1 MNFLSAGKDKI
12 LGLFLRQRLNDLL
25 QEVGVVETLA
35 IDTSAHTL
43 TADIRLEDEPAVVHV
58 DVRSYKIVVEGG
70 NRYLL
75 LGETSVSKRWMEV
88 LVRRHLVGKRIALP
102 EEYADLV
109 ERLLG

>member
-1 MNFLSAGKDKI
+1 MSILSAGKDRI

-25 QEVGVVETLA
+25 QEVGAVESLA

-43 TADIRLEDEPAVVHV
+43 TIDIRLEDEPDLVHV
-58 DVRSYKIVVEGG
+58 DVRGYKVVADGAG
-70 NRYLL
+70 RHLL
-75 LGETSVSKRWMEV
+75 LGETSVSKRWMEI
-88 LVRRHLVGKRIALP
+88 LVRRHLVGKRLALP